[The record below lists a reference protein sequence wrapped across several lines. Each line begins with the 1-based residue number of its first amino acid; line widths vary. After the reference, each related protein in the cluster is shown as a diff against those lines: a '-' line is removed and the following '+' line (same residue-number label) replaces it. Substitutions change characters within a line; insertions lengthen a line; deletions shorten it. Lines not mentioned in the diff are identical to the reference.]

1 MRRADPGASFE
12 SWRAAARALL
22 VAQVPPEQVMWE
34 AEPGLFGDDA
44 AEGIAEKEA
53 SYEVHRKSAAVPA
66 AFVELARNVACH
78 ADLAKWPLLYRLLW
92 RIAHGGERTLLEIA
106 SDPDVALARRLEKN
120 VRREIHK
127 MHAFVRF
134 RKVGED
140 AQGRERFVAWFE
152 PDHWIVEAATPFFRK
167 RFASMDWSIFTPK
180 GCAHWD
186 GEKLAFTPGI
196 ERDPCDDPDALEDAW
211 RTYYRSI
218 FNPARLKLKAMTSE
232 MPKRYWKNLPEA
244 GLIDELTAQSRE
256 RVGRMIETE
265 PRPVRPEPRNAY
277 LARLREMSSAR
288 EIDAAADVPEFTD
301 QAGLSKCLDACRRCP
316 LWEKATQGVPGEGPL
331 DARIVIVGE
340 QPGDREDLE
349 GRPFVGPAGRL
360 LDECLAKAGVDRS
373 KVYLTN
379 AVKHFKWTPRGKL
392 RLHQKP
398 AAGEIDACK
407 PWLLRELERIAPE
420 VVILLGATAARS
432 LLGPGAKVTRDRG
445 LVAAPDLAARV
456 ILTVHPSYLLRLPD
470 EREKT
475 EEREAF
481 VRDLALAVEGAG
493 RGEEG

>member
-1 MRRADPGASFE
+1 MRRADPGADFE
-12 SWRAAARALL
+12 SWRRAARALL
-22 VAQVPPEQVMWE
+22 AARVPPEEVMWE
-34 AEPGLFGDDA
+34 REAGLFGDEGA
-44 AEGIAEKEA
+44 AGLWEKEA
-53 SYEVHRKSAAVPA
+53 SYEVRRSSAAVPA

-106 SDPDVALARRLEKN
+106 SDPDVAHARRLEKN

-140 AQGRERFVAWFE
+140 EHGRERFVAWFE

-186 GEKLAFTPGI
+186 GETLAFTPGVA
-196 ERDPCDDPDALEDAW
+196 RDPCNDPDALEDAW

-218 FNPARLKLKAMTSE
+218 FNPARLKLKAMTTE

-244 GLIDELTAQSRE
+244 DLIEDLAAESRR
-256 RVGRMIETE
+256 RVERMIETE

-277 LARLREMSSAR
+277 LARLREMSAGP
-288 EIDAAADVPEFTD
+288 EIDGAAEVPAFDDAAE
-301 QAGLSKCLDACRRCP
+301 LSRCLDACRRCP
-316 LWEKATQGVPGEGPL
+316 LWEKATQGVPGEGPSG
-331 DARIVIVGE
+331 ARIVIVGE

-360 LDECLAKAGVDRS
+360 LDECLVEAGVDRS
-373 KVYLTN
+373 KVYVTN

-398 AAGEIDACK
+398 TAGEIDACK

-420 VVILLGATAARS
+420 VIVLLGATAARS

-445 LVAAPDLAARV
+445 VVEAPELAARV

-470 EREKT
+470 PEKKA
-475 EEREAF
+475 EERAAF
-481 VRDLALAVEGAG
+481 VRDLALAG
-493 RGEEG
+493 R